1 MINLKLLSL
10 PLEDI
15 KMIQEIPGKFV
26 LACID
31 GSSFSEAVCDY
42 SAWIAKTVEKPLKFL
57 HTIEHMHLPTVTN
70 LSGAIGFGA
79 TSDLMIEYTEAD
91 QSRGKLLIKKGQ
103 EMLATAKDRAES
115 NAVKDIITKQRHGSL
130 SESLIELEE
139 EIRVLVLGVR
149 GESHDHDTSG
159 HSARLE
165 TVIRSLHKP
174 ILVVNSEFTQPKSVL
189 LAYNGNKAS
198 AKAVNMVASSLLFKD
213 IVCHL
218 VNVSDDKEESAK
230 LLAKA
235 ESVLQSTGVSVVTK
249 TLSGKIDDALVAYR
263 QEQDLDMIM
272 MGAFSHHRIRDI
284 LLGSFTA
291 KMLERTQRP
300 LLLLR

>member
-1 MINLKLLSL
+1 
-10 PLEDI
+10 
-15 KMIQEIPGKFV
+15 MIQAIPGKFV
-26 LACID
+26 LSCID

-42 SAWIAKTVEKPLKFL
+42 SAWIANTVDKPLKFL
-57 HTIEHMHLPTVTN
+57 HTIEHMHLPAVTN

-79 TSDLMIEYTEAD
+79 TSDLLIEFTDAD

-103 EMLATAKDRAES
+103 EMLAAVKERAETHK
-115 NAVKDIITKQRHGSL
+115 VKEIITRQRHGSL
-130 SESLIELEE
+130 SESLIELED

-149 GESHDHDTSG
+149 GESPDEETSG

-174 ILVVNSEFTQPKSVL
+174 ILVVNKEFTQPKSVL

-198 AKAVNMVASSLLFKD
+198 IKAVNMVASSALFKD
-213 IVCHL
+213 ITCHI
-218 VNVSDDKEESAK
+218 VNVSDNQDESEK
-230 LLAKA
+230 LLSEA
-235 ESVLQSTGVSVVTK
+235 EKVLSSNGVEVIAK
-249 TLSGKIDDALVAYR
+249 TLRGKVDDAIVAYR
-263 QEQDLDMIM
+263 QEKDLDMVM

>member
-1 MINLKLLSL
+1 MISQKPLNL

-15 KMIQEIPGKFV
+15 NMIQDIPGKFV

-31 GSSFSEAVCDY
+31 GSNFSEAVCDY
-42 SAWIAKTVEKPLKFL
+42 SAWIAKTVQKPLKFL
-57 HTIEHMHLPTVTN
+57 HTIEHRHLPAVAN
-70 LSGAIGFGA
+70 LSGSIGLGA
-79 TSDLMIEYTEAD
+79 RSELLEELTQIE

-103 EMLATAKDRAES
+103 IMLAAAKERAEK
-115 NAVKDIITKQRHGSL
+115 NDVPEIISQQRHGSL
-130 SESLIELEE
+130 SESLVELEQ

-149 GESHDHDTSG
+149 GETHDDESSG

-174 ILVVNSEFTQPKSVL
+174 ILVVNKVFTQPKSVL
-189 LAYNGNKAS
+189 LAYNGNEAS
-198 AKAVNMVASSLLFKD
+198 VKAVNMVASSPLFKN

-218 VNVSDDKEESAK
+218 VNVSDNPKESTD

-235 ESVLQSTGVSVVTK
+235 KSILTSTGVEVVSS
-249 TLSGKIDDALVAYR
+249 TLTGKVDDAIVTYR
-263 QEQDLDMIM
+263 QEHDLDMIM

-284 LLGSFTA
+284 LLGSFTG

>member
-1 MINLKLLSL
+1 MVH
-10 PLEDI
+10 
-15 KMIQEIPGKFV
+15 EIPGQFV

-31 GSSFSEAVCDY
+31 GSSFSDAVCDY
-42 SAWIAKTVEKPLKFL
+42 SAWIAKTVDKPLKFL
-57 HTIEHMHLPTVTN
+57 HTIEHMHLPAVTN

-79 TSDLMIEYTEAD
+79 TSDLLIEYTDAD

-103 EMLATAKDRAES
+103 EMLAIAKERAEKL
-115 NAVKDIITKQRHGSL
+115 NVKDIITKQRHGSL

-149 GESHDHDTSG
+149 GESLDQENTG

-174 ILVVNSEFTQPKSVL
+174 ILVVNKEFTQPKSVL

-198 AKAVNMVASSLLFKD
+198 VKAVNMVASSLLFKD

-218 VNVSDDKEESAK
+218 VNVSDNKEESAQ

-235 ESVLQSTGVSVVTK
+235 ESVLQSAGVQVISK
-249 TLSGKIDDALVAYR
+249 TLSGKIDDAIVAYR
-263 QEQDLDMIM
+263 QEQDLDMVM

>member
-1 MINLKLLSL
+1 MLH
-10 PLEDI
+10 
-15 KMIQEIPGKFV
+15 EIPGKFV

-31 GSSFSEAVCDY
+31 GSSFSDAVCDY
-42 SAWIAKTVEKPLKFL
+42 SSWIANAVEKPLKLL
-57 HTIEHMHLPTVTN
+57 HTIEHMHLPAVTN
-70 LSGAIGFGA
+70 LSGSIGFGA
-79 TSDLMIEYTEAD
+79 TSDLLIEFTDAD

-103 EMLATAKDRAES
+103 EMLAQAKERVATQSVNE
-115 NAVKDIITKQRHGSL
+115 IIVKQRHGSL
-130 SESLIELEE
+130 SDSLIELEE

-149 GESHDHDTSG
+149 GESHDTDKSG

-174 ILVVNSEFTQPKSVL
+174 ILVVNTDFKRPKSVL

-198 AKAVNMVASSLLFKD
+198 TKAVNMVASSPLFKD
-213 IVCHL
+213 IICHL
-218 VNVSDDKEESAK
+218 VNVSDKPEESENLLVKAK
-230 LLAKA
+230 T
-235 ESVLQSTGVSVVTK
+235 VLENANITVISK
-249 TLSGKIDDALVAYR
+249 TLKGKIDDALVAYR
-263 QEQDLDMIM
+263 QDQDLDMIM

-291 KMLERTQRP
+291 RMLERTQRP

>member
-1 MINLKLLSL
+1 
-10 PLEDI
+10 
-15 KMIQEIPGKFV
+15 MIQKISRQFV

-31 GSSFSEAVCDY
+31 GSSFNDAVCDY
-42 SAWIAKTVEKPLKFL
+42 SAWIANTIDKPLKFL
-57 HTIEHMHLPTVTN
+57 HTIEHMHLPAVTN

-79 TSDLMIEYTEAD
+79 TSDLLIEFTDAD

-103 EMLATAKDRAES
+103 ELLLTAKERAEKH
-115 NAVKDIITKQRHGSL
+115 NVKEIITRQRHGAL
-130 SESLIELEE
+130 SESLMELEE

-149 GESHDHDTSG
+149 GESHDEDEKG

-174 ILVVNSEFTQPKSVL
+174 ILVVNQEFTQPKSIL

-198 AKAVNMVASSLLFKD
+198 IKAVNMVASSLLFKETT
-213 IVCHL
+213 CHL
-218 VNVSDDKEESAK
+218 VNVSDNKQESTR
-230 LLAKA
+230 LLSEA
-235 ESVLQSTGVSVVTK
+235 ESILKSNDIEVISK
-249 TLSGKIDDALVAYR
+249 TLSGKVDDAIVAYR
-263 QEQDLDMIM
+263 QEQDLDMIV